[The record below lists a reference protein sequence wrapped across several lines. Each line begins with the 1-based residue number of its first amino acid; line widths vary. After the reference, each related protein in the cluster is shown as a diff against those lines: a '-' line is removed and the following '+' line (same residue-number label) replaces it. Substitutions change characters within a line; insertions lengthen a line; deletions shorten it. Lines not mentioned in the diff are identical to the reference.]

1 MDGSSCRRFFA
12 DDDSPCFLGVAG
24 SESELEDD
32 VDDDES
38 DRIAFSFYAFPP
50 RLRYFFSNF
59 LTLRFQAVVKSPPM
73 YIRSFRKSSGCGDT
87 PAFMLCFVKARP
99 IGPFFSFSFSFFL
112 GSSVATNC
120 LFPRVDA
127 ISISALL
134 EQADVDM
141 N

>member
-1 MDGSSCRRFFA
+1 MTNRTSSIVRSILIDGSSCRRFFA

-38 DRIAFSFYAFPP
+38 DRIVFSFYAFPP

-73 YIRSFRKSSGCGDT
+73 
-87 PAFMLCFVKARP
+87 
-99 IGPFFSFSFSFFL
+99 
-112 GSSVATNC
+112 
-120 LFPRVDA
+120 
-127 ISISALL
+127 ISEASANR
-134 EQADVDM
+134 QAAGIHQPSCSAS
-141 N
+141 